1 LNLVGLQRGGMSE
14 EEIASLKRAYRT
26 LFLGEG
32 LLEQRIAS
40 ATAQGADFP
49 SAKELAQFVASSE
62 RGIVSTRKGNKAA

>member
-1 LNLVGLQRGGMSE
+1 MSE

-40 ATAQGADFP
+40 AAAQAADFQ
-49 SAKELAQFVASSE
+49 SANELAHFVANSE
-62 RGIVSTRKGNKAA
+62 RGIVSARKAGKAA